1 MRFDI
6 KTKLNK
12 YAWLPLIIVNLFLI
26 VALDFTAGIAYK
38 NINGY
43 AWFTL
48 WESNDMQFKQ
58 VTNERAYRIKSYK
71 YHHDLAKNVS
81 AHRAEWGGTVYSIS
95 TNSLGF
101 KDKTNRQISLKTDK
115 KRLVFIGDSFTEGL
129 GFIYEKTFVGLI
141 DETLKKN
148 MTFLMRV

>member
-1 MRFDI
+1 M
-6 KTKLNK
+6 
-12 YAWLPLIIVNLFLI
+12 
-26 VALDFTAGIAYK
+26 
-38 NINGY
+38 
-43 AWFTL
+43 
-48 WESNDMQFKQ
+48 
-58 VTNERAYRIKSYK
+58 
-71 YHHDLAKNVS
+71 
-81 AHRAEWGGTVYSIS
+81 GGTVYSIS

-129 GFIYEKTFVGLI
+129 GLIYEKTFVGLI

>member
-12 YAWLPLIIVNLFLI
+12 YAWLPLIIINLFLI
-26 VALDFTAGIAYK
+26 VAVDFTAGIAYK
-38 NINGY
+38 KINGY

-48 WESNDMQFKQ
+48 WESKDMQFKQ
-58 VTNERAYRIKSYK
+58 AMNERAYRIKSYK
-71 YHHDLAKNVS
+71 YHNDLAKNVN
-81 AHRAEWGGTVYSIS
+81 AHRAEWDGTVYSIS